1 MSIGMSFY
9 PQAVVLK
16 GRVYVG
22 GGSAINNA
30 QNSIVM
36 CYNIERNQWTILP
49 EYHLVYFAMTAIN
62 EELVLVGG
70 RHPTT
75 NRTTRAIRAWSE
87 SLQTWVYSVQTW
99 SKCTLPTARDA
110 VTAITHD
117 NRWLIVAGGREDG
130 YRSLSR
136 VDILNLPDCQ
146 WYSGARLPQP
156 THKMSAAVISNT
168 LVLLGGATSANE
180 LYGTGEVFSVQLDD
194 LISQAVSDSRK
205 SDHALASVWLHLPH
219 TPVVSCTALAFN
231 AALLAIGGNKSHMH
245 DPTAT
250 TCGIHMFKPSTRTWA
265 EAGQLQ
271 INRWR
276 CACTVLPSDEILIAG
291 GAGGP
296 TRPRAVGEQLQREV
310 HIAAL
315 Q

>member
-16 GRVYVG
+16 GKVYIG
-22 GGSAINNA
+22 GGSAINNT

-36 CYNIERNQWTILP
+36 CYNIERNHWTILP
-49 EYHLVYFAMTAIN
+49 EYHYIYFAMTAIN

-75 NRTTRAIRAWSE
+75 NRTTKAIRAWSE
-87 SLQTWVYSVQTW
+87 SLQTYNVMYSVRTLPE
-99 SKCTLPTARDA
+99 CTLPIARDA

-136 VDILNLPDCQ
+136 VDILNLPDGQ
-146 WYSGARLPQP
+146 WYTGAQLPQP
-156 THKMSAAVISNT
+156 THKMSAAVIGNT
-168 LVLLGGATSANE
+168 LVLLGGATSTNE
-180 LYGTGEVFSVQLDD
+180 LYGTWAVFCAQLDD
-194 LISQAVSDSRK
+194 LISRVVTSR
-205 SDHALASVWLHLPH
+205 SDHTILASMWLHLPH
-219 TPVVSCTALAFN
+219 TPIASCTALVFN
-231 AALLAIGGNKSHMH
+231 GALLAIGGNKSY

-250 TCGIHMFKPSTRTWA
+250 TCGIHMFKPSTRTWV

-271 INRWR
+271 IYRWR
-276 CACTVLPSDEILIAG
+276 CACAVLPSGEIFIAG

-310 HIAAL
+310 HIATL